1 MSSTVGATGSAAIA
15 RATRSSPPRAAAS
28 GPTDVERFAAA
39 LKDSARADREKADL
53 AQQARAQAALA
64 ADEAAA
70 HEAALSAA
78 RRDLERAVLGVR
90 AAKQAGKGRADADA
104 AWKVAKALVIELE
117 TGAPPSWAPAPVAG
131 PAAADELEPEASVA
145 APDVEAE
152 IADHTSMG

>member
-1 MSSTVGATGSAAIA
+1 MPSRRRSKSSAPSVPVTP
-15 RATRSSPPRAAAS
+15 SSPPRAAAS

-131 PAAADELEPEASVA
+131 PAADELEPEASVA